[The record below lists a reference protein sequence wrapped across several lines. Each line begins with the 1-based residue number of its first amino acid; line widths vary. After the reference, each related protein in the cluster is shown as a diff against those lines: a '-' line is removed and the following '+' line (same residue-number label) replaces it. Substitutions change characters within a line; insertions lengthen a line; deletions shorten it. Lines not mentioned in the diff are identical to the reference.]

1 MLRTAGSRGDTAG
14 GTVPFPTA
22 VSPLLALGR
31 KRGENVSALRA
42 EPEEGS
48 LQATVG
54 SLGEST
60 ALPVCMGDKLLASP
74 ASAPGDRELE
84 GRSPQAWHVVGCGPH
99 TAGHTVDIYHPSP
112 GTYRALTPRESQNT
126 GSWSLRLTGFETPE
140 DGGVGE
146 RGCEEAQGRGPG
158 GSQLSEE
165 KVHREGAGGPARAAR
180 LLGHRGLGTP
190 LLVLGKGPR
199 IPSPERKGG
208 VGSRGMWELGAAGP
222 LAGQGWAG
230 VLRHKKP
237 GLLGLS
243 EVGWEE
249 PKLNINSQPV
259 VTFPSVPSHPKRPW
273 VKALPKAERVRL
285 RWVETS

>member
-1 MLRTAGSRGDTAG
+1 MRPLRMVVWVR
-14 GTVPFPTA
+14 
-22 VSPLLALGR
+22 
-31 KRGENVSALRA
+31 
-42 EPEEGS
+42 EG
-48 LQATVG
+48 A
-54 SLGEST
+54 
-60 ALPVCMGDKLLASP
+60 
-74 ASAPGDRELE
+74 R
-84 GRSPQAWHVVGCGPH
+84 R
-99 TAGHTVDIYHPSP
+99 
-112 GTYRALTPRESQNT
+112 PRE
-126 GSWSLRLTGFETPE
+126 GAL
-140 DGGVGE
+140 
-146 RGCEEAQGRGPG
+146 
-158 GSQLSEE
+158 EE